1 LAGGGWGNV
10 IAEKKFLTEAEM
22 TAEQDVVGESTMR
35 QGIRGSRFKVPRS
48 RGAFSGL
55 MLLVLGAW
63 AALIPFV
70 GPYFNFAFTPVP
82 NDAWHWTAGRGW
94 LELLPGAAA
103 FVAGLLLL
111 LGTNRLSLTF
121 ASWLGVAAGAWL
133 VVGPVLAPR
142 IGLNAGNPDPGSS
155 PGVQTAE
162 ALLFYYALGAAIVF
176 FAATALGRLSVHSV
190 RDVRAA
196 QRRVEAE
203 AAREAEERRLAEE
216 RVAEERRLAQQRAAE
231 QQAAEGN
238 HAATQR
244 PTTDTAETAAPRHGL
259 GEGSANYPPNGGYA
273 GQQAGAPEGYQPP
286 RT

>member
-1 LAGGGWGNV
+1 
-10 IAEKKFLTEAEM
+10 M

-55 MLLVLGAW
+55 VLLVLGAW

-70 GPYFNFAFTPVP
+70 GPYFNFAFTPLP

-103 FVAGLLLL
+103 FVAGLMLL

-142 IGLNAGNPDPGSS
+142 IGLNAGTPDPGSNT
-155 PGVQTAE
+155 GVQTAE
-162 ALLFYYALGAAIVF
+162 SLLFYSAIGAAIVF
-176 FAATALGRLSVHSV
+176 FAAAALGRLSVHSV

-216 RVAEERRLAQQRAAE
+216 RVVEERRLAEQRGAEERRLAEQRAAG
-231 QQAAEGN
+231 QQAP
-238 HAATQR
+238 TQR
-244 PTTDTAETAAPRHGL
+244 PTTDTAETAAPRHGRVD
-259 GEGSANYPPNGGYA
+259 EPTNYPPNSDYA
-273 GQQAGAPEGYQPP
+273 AQQAGRSETYQPP